1 MGTARHRRTR
11 STGASPRV
19 RRGALLAAG
28 LTVTSGTLMVL
39 AATGASADSPK
50 NADVASNKITI
61 CHATAS
67 EHNPYNVI
75 DIDVAGAYDGHLDHT
90 GPVFSPDLAKHEQWG
105 DIIPPGTYNGHDFSL
120 NWDAAGQAIWN
131 NDCALPATTATG
143 TEPATETK
151 TATETATKTQTATE
165 T

>member
-1 MGTARHRRTR
+1 MGTARHRRTG
-11 STGASPRV
+11 STGAAPRV

-28 LTVTSGTLMVL
+28 LTVTTGTLMVL
-39 AATGASADSPK
+39 AATGASADSAK
-50 NADVASNKITI
+50 NADVATNKITI

-67 EHNPYNVI
+67 VHNPYNVI

-90 GPVFSPDLAKHEQWG
+90 GPVFSADLEKHVAWG

-131 NDCALPATTATG
+131 NDCAVPVATPTVT
-143 TEPATETK
+143 
-151 TATETATKTQTATE
+151 
-165 T
+165 